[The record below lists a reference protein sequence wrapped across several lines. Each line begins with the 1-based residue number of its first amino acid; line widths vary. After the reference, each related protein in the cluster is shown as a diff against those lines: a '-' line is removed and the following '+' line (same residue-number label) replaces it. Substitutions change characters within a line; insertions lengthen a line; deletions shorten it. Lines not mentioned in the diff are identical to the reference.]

1 MTSFPRAERA
11 GCWPYYGGES
21 RNSFTG
27 TGGATDGPFV
37 VGAGGY
43 YFLGL
48 GELPA
53 GSIVEE
59 AWGHP
64 SQGLATQNTR
74 KLAVGHDFQGPRKW

>member
-1 MTSFPRAERA
+1 ME
-11 GCWPYYGGES
+11 
-21 RNSFTG
+21 
-27 TGGATDGPFV
+27 
-37 VGAGGY
+37 GAGGY